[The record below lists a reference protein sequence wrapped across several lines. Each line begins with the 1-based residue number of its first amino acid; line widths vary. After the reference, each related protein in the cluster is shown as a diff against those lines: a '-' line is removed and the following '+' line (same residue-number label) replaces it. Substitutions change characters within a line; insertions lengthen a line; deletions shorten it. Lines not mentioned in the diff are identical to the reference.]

1 MWCKA
6 VDYDYGSTDEEWL
19 YEVKE
24 PAPDNLPAL
33 RDIELE
39 GQGNTTFLSY
49 RIPFNQSF
57 NIVFTLSNKGEKALK
72 GKIKAVWEREF
83 KLASNSYRPSI
94 QKKRSR

>member
-6 VDYDYGSTDEEWL
+6 VDYDYGSADEEWL

-24 PAPDNLPAL
+24 PAPDDLPAL

-49 RIPFNQSF
+49 CIPFNQLF
-57 NIVFTLSNKGEKALK
+57 NIVFALSNKEKKALK
-72 GKIKAVWEREF
+72 EKIKAVWEWEF
-83 KLASNSYRPSI
+83 KTGL
-94 QKKRSR
+94 